1 MNSVESM
8 LAAAMGSMPMSGLMI
23 WGVSLSAFL
32 MALSGVVYLLC
43 GLLLWKTVR
52 QEKNE
57 LVNALFAFL
66 MYQAVNMFFMGL
78 QMHTMNMLYSNI
90 AALAVFIGSAYMLK
104 FPLSR
109 LSATTRKVTFYLTLA
124 FVIGLFAWFMQ
135 TMDRQMNLMN
145 FTLWYDMVVNGLV
158 VGGSVIWFAIKSQE
172 RTTKLKA
179 WGGGTGVT
187 SCCVVANG
195 AMLTGAMLTSSVF
208 AFLAPVLILGTLMFK
223 RR

>member
-135 TMDRQMNLMN
+135 TMDRQMNLM
-145 FTLWYDMVVNGLV
+145 
-158 VGGSVIWFAIKSQE
+158 
-172 RTTKLKA
+172 
-179 WGGGTGVT
+179 
-187 SCCVVANG
+187 
-195 AMLTGAMLTSSVF
+195 
-208 AFLAPVLILGTLMFK
+208 
-223 RR
+223 